1 MIKKT
6 KTRPEFFEL
15 SNFRRRFTILVLLT
29 LFLTLFFKTLYL
41 QSIQRDF
48 LQAKGS
54 NYSNREQILHA
65 FRGKILD
72 RNGELL
78 AASSPVERIEVN
90 LSKLIINKDQKKR
103 LSLLLEINKTQLNSR
118 LSKKGKNTIYL
129 KRSVPPEI
137 ARKIM
142 ALKIPGIYKS
152 KEYKRYYPGK
162 EALAHVVG
170 FTNIDGEG
178 QEGIELYS
186 NKLLSG
192 IHGTRKV
199 LKNRSG
205 KIVDDLQE
213 IQIPIDGKDIK
224 LSVDKRLQY
233 SSYKALEKAVE
244 KHGAL
249 SGSSILIDA
258 KTGEVL
264 AMTNYPSFNP
274 NNRKGLSRDREYVR
288 NRVVTDMYEP
298 GSTIKPITVSA
309 ALKNNTVKPDD
320 LINTFEGFYKVGKR
334 FTVRDT
340 KSYGLIT
347 VKQVIQKSSNIGTTQ
362 ISQKLKPKYLWSVLN
377 EYGLGKKTG
386 IEFPGEAK
394 GKIHHHKNWGESEQA
409 TISYGYGLSSSL
421 IQLVQ
426 AYTVFANQGE
436 IKPITIFKTNE
447 PVIGRKVIDKR
458 TSNQMLNILES
469 VITSEGTGILAKIPG
484 YRVAGKTGTAKKS
497 SNGAY
502 GNKYRGSFVGIAPV
516 SNPKFILAV
525 MIDEPTIDGY
535 YGGVV
540 AGPAFQSIM
549 SDALKLYSIPKDGI
563 KIAPSSDQK
572 MVLLNN

>member
-1 MIKKT
+1 MIKKRKT
-6 KTRPEFFEL
+6 KPEFFEL
-15 SNFRRRFTILVLLT
+15 SNFRRRFTILILLT
-29 LFLTLFFKTLYL
+29 LFLTLFSRAFYL
-41 QSIQRDF
+41 QTMQTDF
-48 LQAKGS
+48 LQAKGGDIT
-54 NYSNREQILHA
+54 NRKEELHA
-65 FRGKILD
+65 YRGKILD
-72 RNGELL
+72 RNNELL
-78 AASSPVERIEVN
+78 AASTPVETIVVN
-90 LSKLIINKDQKKR
+90 LPDLTITLDQKKR
-103 LSLLLEINKTQLNSR
+103 LASLLEINQKT
-118 LSKKGKNTIYL
+118 LSKRLNKRGKHTIYL
-129 KRSVPPEI
+129 KRALSPKI
-137 ARKIM
+137 AGKIM
-142 ALKIPGIYKS
+142 ALKIPGIYTL
-152 KEYKRYYPGK
+152 KEYDRFYPGK
-162 EALAHVVG
+162 EASAHVVG
-170 FTNIDGEG
+170 FTSIDGDG
-178 QEGIELYS
+178 LEGIEMYA
-186 NKLLSG
+186 NKILSG
-192 IHGTRKV
+192 VPGFRKV

-205 KIVDDLQE
+205 KIVDDLQD

-274 NNRKGLSRDREYVR
+274 NPKASSRDTEYIR
-288 NRVVTDMYEP
+288 NRVVTDMFEP

-309 ALKNNTVKPDD
+309 ALKDNTVKPDD
-320 LINTFEGFYKVGKR
+320 LINTFEGFYKVRKG

-347 VKQVIQKSSNIGTTQ
+347 VKEVIQKSSNIGTTQ
-362 ISQKLKPKYLWSVLN
+362 ISQKLEPKYLWNVLN

-386 IEFPGEAK
+386 IEFPGEVK
-394 GKIHHHKNWGESEQA
+394 GVIHHHKNWGESEQA
-409 TISYGYGLSSSL
+409 TISYGYGISSSL
-421 IQLVQ
+421 IQLAQ

-436 IKPITIFKTNE
+436 IKPITLFKTDG

-469 VITSEGTGILAKIPG
+469 VITPEGTGILAKIPG

-497 SNGAY
+497 SKGGY
-502 GNKYRGSFVGIAPV
+502 GNKYIGSFIGIAPV

-525 MIDEPTIDGY
+525 MIDEPSIDGY

-549 SDALKLYSIPKDGI
+549 SDALKLYSIPQDGK

-572 MVLLNN
+572 MVLLKN

>member
-1 MIKKT
+1 MIKKRKT
-6 KTRPEFFEL
+6 KPEFFEL
-15 SNFRRRFTILVLLT
+15 SNFRRRFTILILLT
-29 LFLTLFFKTLYL
+29 LFLTLFSRAFYL
-41 QSIQRDF
+41 QTMQTDF
-48 LQAKGS
+48 LQAKGGDIT
-54 NYSNREQILHA
+54 NRKEELHA
-65 FRGKILD
+65 YRGKILD
-72 RNGELL
+72 RNNELL
-78 AASSPVERIEVN
+78 AASTPVETIVVN
-90 LSKLIINKDQKKR
+90 LPDLTITLDQKKR
-103 LSLLLEINKTQLNSR
+103 LASLLEMHQKT
-118 LSKKGKNTIYL
+118 LSKRLDKRGKHTIYL
-129 KRSVPPEI
+129 KRSLSPKI
-137 ARKIM
+137 AGKVM
-142 ALKIPGIYKS
+142 ALKIPGIYTL
-152 KEYKRYYPGK
+152 KEYDRFYPGK
-162 EALAHVVG
+162 EASAHVVG
-170 FTNIDGEG
+170 FTSIDGDG
-178 QEGIELYS
+178 LEGIEMYA
-186 NKLLSG
+186 NKILSG
-192 IHGTRKV
+192 VPGFRKV

-205 KIVDDLQE
+205 KIVDDLQD

-274 NNRKGLSRDREYVR
+274 NPKASSRDTEYIR
-288 NRVVTDMYEP
+288 NRVVTDMFEP

-309 ALKNNTVKPDD
+309 ALKDNTVKPDD
-320 LINTFEGFYKVGKR
+320 LINTFEGFYKVRKG

-347 VKQVIQKSSNIGTTQ
+347 VKEVIQKSSNIGTTQ
-362 ISQKLKPKYLWSVLN
+362 ISQKLEPKYLWKVLN

-386 IEFPGEAK
+386 IEFPGEVK
-394 GKIHHHKNWGESEQA
+394 GVIHHHKNWGESEQA
-409 TISYGYGLSSSL
+409 TISYGYGISSSL
-421 IQLVQ
+421 IQLAQ

-436 IKPITIFKTNE
+436 IKPITLFKTDG

-469 VITSEGTGILAKIPG
+469 VITPEGTGVLAKIPG

-497 SNGAY
+497 SKGGY
-502 GNKYRGSFVGIAPV
+502 GNKYIGSFIGIAPV

-525 MIDEPTIDGY
+525 MIDEPSIDGY

-549 SDALKLYSIPKDGI
+549 SDALKLYSIPQDGK
-563 KIAPSSDQK
+563 KIVPSSDQK
-572 MVLLNN
+572 MVLLKN

>member
-1 MIKKT
+1 MIKKRKT
-6 KTRPEFFEL
+6 KPEFFEL
-15 SNFRRRFTILVLLT
+15 SNFRRRFTILILLT
-29 LFLTLFFKTLYL
+29 LFLTLFSRAFYL
-41 QSIQRDF
+41 QSMQSDS
-48 LQAKGS
+48 LQAKGGDIT
-54 NYSNREQILHA
+54 NRKEELHA
-65 FRGKILD
+65 YRGKILD
-72 RNGELL
+72 RNNELL
-78 AASSPVERIEVN
+78 AASTPVETIVVN
-90 LSKLIINKDQKKR
+90 LPDLTITLDQKKR
-103 LSLLLEINKTQLNSR
+103 LASLLEMHQKT
-118 LSKKGKNTIYL
+118 LSKRLNKRGKHTIYL
-129 KRSVPPEI
+129 KRALSPKI
-137 ARKIM
+137 AGKIM
-142 ALKIPGIYKS
+142 ALKIPGIYTL
-152 KEYKRYYPGK
+152 KEYDRFYPGK
-162 EALAHVVG
+162 EASAHVVG
-170 FTNIDGEG
+170 FTSIDGDG
-178 QEGIELYS
+178 LEGIEMFA
-186 NKLLSG
+186 NKILSG
-192 IHGTRKV
+192 VPGFRKV

-205 KIVDDLQE
+205 KIVDDLQD

-274 NNRKGLSRDREYVR
+274 NPKASSRDTEYVR
-288 NRVVTDMYEP
+288 NRVVTDMFEP

-309 ALKNNTVKPDD
+309 ALKDNTVKPDD
-320 LINTFEGFYKVGKR
+320 LINTFEGFYKVRKG

-347 VKQVIQKSSNIGTTQ
+347 VKEVIQKSSNIGTTQ
-362 ISQKLKPKYLWSVLN
+362 ISQKLEPKYLWNVLN

-386 IEFPGEAK
+386 IEFPGEVK
-394 GKIHHHKNWGESEQA
+394 GVIHHHKNWGESEQA
-409 TISYGYGLSSSL
+409 TISYGYGISSSL
-421 IQLVQ
+421 IQLAQ

-436 IKPITIFKTNE
+436 IKPITLLKTDG
-447 PVIGRKVIDKR
+447 PVIGRKVLDKR

-469 VITSEGTGILAKIPG
+469 VITPEGTGILAKIPG

-497 SNGAY
+497 SKGGY
-502 GNKYRGSFVGIAPV
+502 GNKYIGSFIGIAPV

-525 MIDEPTIDGY
+525 MIDEPSIDGY

-549 SDALKLYSIPKDGI
+549 SDALKLYSIPQDEK
-563 KIAPSSDQK
+563 KIAPSSEQK
-572 MVLLNN
+572 MVLLKN

>member
-1 MIKKT
+1 MIKKRKT
-6 KTRPEFFEL
+6 KPEFFEL
-15 SNFRRRFTILVLLT
+15 SNFRRRFTILILLT
-29 LFLTLFFKTLYL
+29 LFLTLFSRAFYL
-41 QSIQRDF
+41 QTMNTDF
-48 LQAKGS
+48 LQAKGGDIT
-54 NYSNREQILHA
+54 NRKEELHA
-65 FRGKILD
+65 YRGKILD
-72 RNGELL
+72 RNNELL
-78 AASSPVERIEVN
+78 AASTPVETIVVN
-90 LSKLIINKDQKKR
+90 LPDLSITLDQKKR
-103 LSLLLEINKTQLNSR
+103 LASLLEMHQKT
-118 LSKKGKNTIYL
+118 LSKRLNKRDKHTIYL
-129 KRSVPPEI
+129 KRALPPKI
-137 ARKIM
+137 AGKIM
-142 ALKIPGIYKS
+142 ALKIPGIYTL
-152 KEYKRYYPGK
+152 KEYDRFYPGK
-162 EALAHVVG
+162 EASAHVVG
-170 FTNIDGEG
+170 FTSIDGDG
-178 QEGIELYS
+178 QEGIEMYA
-186 NKLLSG
+186 NKILSG
-192 IHGTRKV
+192 VPGFRKV

-205 KIVDDLQE
+205 KIVDDLQD

-274 NNRKGLSRDREYVR
+274 NPKASSRDTEYVR
-288 NRVVTDMYEP
+288 NRVVTDMFEP

-309 ALKNNTVKPDD
+309 ALKDNTVKPDD
-320 LINTFEGFYKVGKR
+320 LINTFEGFYKVRKG

-347 VKQVIQKSSNIGTTQ
+347 VKEVIQKSSNIGTTQ
-362 ISQKLKPKYLWSVLN
+362 ISQKLEPKYLWNVLN

-386 IEFPGEAK
+386 IEFPGEVK
-394 GKIHHHKNWGESEQA
+394 GVIHHHKNWGESEQA
-409 TISYGYGLSSSL
+409 TISYGYGISSSL
-421 IQLVQ
+421 IQLAQ

-436 IKPITIFKTNE
+436 IKPITLFKTDG

-469 VITSEGTGILAKIPG
+469 VITPEGTGILAKIPG

-497 SNGAY
+497 SKGGY
-502 GNKYRGSFVGIAPV
+502 GNKYIGSFIGIAPV

-525 MIDEPTIDGY
+525 MIDEPSIDGY

-549 SDALKLYSIPKDGI
+549 SDALKLYSIPQDGK

-572 MVLLNN
+572 MVLLKN

>member
-1 MIKKT
+1 MIKKRKT
-6 KTRPEFFEL
+6 KPEFFEL
-15 SNFRRRFTILVLLT
+15 SNFRRRFTILILLT
-29 LFLTLFFKTLYL
+29 LFLTLFSRAFYL
-41 QSIQRDF
+41 QTMQTDF
-48 LQAKGS
+48 LQAKGGDIT
-54 NYSNREQILHA
+54 NRKEELHA
-65 FRGKILD
+65 YRGKILD
-72 RNGELL
+72 RNNELL
-78 AASSPVERIEVN
+78 AASTPVETIVVN
-90 LSKLIINKDQKKR
+90 LPDLIITLDQKKR
-103 LSLLLEINKTQLNSR
+103 LASLLEMHQKT
-118 LSKKGKNTIYL
+118 LSKRLNKRDKHTIYL
-129 KRSVPPEI
+129 KRSLSPKKAGKV
-137 ARKIM
+137 M
-142 ALKIPGIYKS
+142 ALKIPGIYTL
-152 KEYKRYYPGK
+152 KEYDRFYPGK
-162 EALAHVVG
+162 EASAHVVG
-170 FTNIDGEG
+170 FTSIDGDG
-178 QEGIELYS
+178 LEGIEMYA
-186 NKLLSG
+186 NKTLSG
-192 IHGTRKV
+192 VPGFRKV

-205 KIVDDLQE
+205 KIVDDLQD

-274 NNRKGLSRDREYVR
+274 NPKASSRDTEYVR
-288 NRVVTDMYEP
+288 NRVVTDMFEP

-309 ALKNNTVKPDD
+309 ALKDNTVKPDD
-320 LINTFEGFYKVGKR
+320 LINTFEGFYKVRKG

-347 VKQVIQKSSNIGTTQ
+347 VKEVIQKSSNIGTTQ
-362 ISQKLKPKYLWSVLN
+362 ISQKLEPKYLWKVLN

-386 IEFPGEAK
+386 IEFPGEVK
-394 GKIHHHKNWGESEQA
+394 GVIHHHKNWGESEQA
-409 TISYGYGLSSSL
+409 TISYGYGISSSL
-421 IQLVQ
+421 IQLAQ

-436 IKPITIFKTNE
+436 IKPITLFKTDG

-469 VITSEGTGILAKIPG
+469 VITPEGTGILAKIPG

-497 SNGAY
+497 SKGGY
-502 GNKYRGSFVGIAPV
+502 GNKYIGSFIGIAPV

-525 MIDEPTIDGY
+525 MIDEPSIDGY

-549 SDALKLYSIPKDGI
+549 SDALKLYSIPQDGK
-563 KIAPSSDQK
+563 KIVPSSDQK
-572 MVLLNN
+572 MVLLKN

>member
-6 KTRPEFFEL
+6 KAKPEFFEL
-15 SNFRRRFTILVLLT
+15 SNFRRRLTILVLLT
-29 LFLTLFFKTLYL
+29 LFLTLFSRAFYL
-41 QSIQRDF
+41 QSMQRDF
-48 LQAKGS
+48 LQAKGG
-54 NYSNREQILHA
+54 NFSNRNQTLHA

-90 LSKLIINKDQKKR
+90 LPDLVINKDQKKR
-103 LSLLLEINKTQLNSR
+103 LSSLLQMNEKHLNRRLNKKS
-118 LSKKGKNTIYL
+118 KNTIYL
-129 KRSVPPEI
+129 KRSVSPEI
-137 ARKIM
+137 AGKIM
-142 ALKIPGIYKS
+142 ALQIPGIYTF
-152 KEYKRYYPGK
+152 KEYQRYYPGK

-178 QEGIELYS
+178 QEGVELYS

-192 IHGTRKV
+192 IPGTRKV

-205 KIVDDLQE
+205 KVVDDLQD

-244 KHGAL
+244 KHGAM
-249 SGSSILIDA
+249 SGSAILIDA

-274 NNRKGLSRDREYVR
+274 NPRGSSRNSEFVR
-288 NRVVTDMYEP
+288 NRVVTDRFEP

-309 ALKNNTVKPDD
+309 ALKNNTVKPDTI
-320 LINTFEGFYKVGKR
+320 INTFEGVYPVGKR

-340 KSYGLIT
+340 HANGLIT
-347 VKQVIQKSSNIGTTQ
+347 VKEVVQKSSNIGTTQ
-362 ISQKLKPKYLWSVLN
+362 ISQKLKPKYLWSVIN
-377 EYGLGKKTG
+377 QYGLIKKTG
-386 IEFPGEAK
+386 IEFPGEVM
-394 GKIHHHKNWGESEQA
+394 GEIHHHKNWRESHQA
-409 TISYGYGLSSSL
+409 TISYGYGISSTL
-421 IQLVQ
+421 AQLAQ

-436 IKPITIFKTNE
+436 IKPITLFKTE
-447 PVIGRKVIDKR
+447 GPVIGRRVVNKK
-458 TSNQMLNILES
+458 TSNQMLDILES
-469 VITSEGTGILAKIPG
+469 VISTEGTGILAKIPG

-497 SNGAY
+497 SNGGY
-502 GNKYRGSFVGIAPV
+502 EKKYISSFIGIAPV

-540 AGPAFQSIM
+540 AGPAFKSIM
-549 SDALKLYSIPKDGI
+549 SDALKLYSIPQDDI
-563 KIAPSSDQK
+563 EIAPSSEQK
-572 MVLLNN
+572 MVQLKN

>member
-1 MIKKT
+1 MIKKRKT
-6 KTRPEFFEL
+6 KPEFFEL
-15 SNFRRRFTILVLLT
+15 SNFRRRFTILILLT
-29 LFLTLFFKTLYL
+29 LFLTLLSRAFYL
-41 QSIQRDF
+41 QTMQTDF
-48 LQAKGS
+48 LQAKGGDIT
-54 NYSNREQILHA
+54 NRKEELHA
-65 FRGKILD
+65 YRGKILD
-72 RNGELL
+72 RNNELL
-78 AASSPVERIEVN
+78 AASTPVETIVVN
-90 LSKLIINKDQKKR
+90 LPDLTITLDQKKR
-103 LSLLLEINKTQLNSR
+103 LASLLEMHQKT
-118 LSKKGKNTIYL
+118 LSKRLNKRDKHTIYL
-129 KRSVPPEI
+129 KRSLSPKKAGKV
-137 ARKIM
+137 M
-142 ALKIPGIYKS
+142 ALKIPGIYTL
-152 KEYKRYYPGK
+152 KEYDRFYPGK
-162 EALAHVVG
+162 EASAHVVG
-170 FTNIDGEG
+170 FTSIDGDG
-178 QEGIELYS
+178 LEGIEMYA
-186 NKLLSG
+186 NKILSG
-192 IHGTRKV
+192 VPGFRKV

-205 KIVDDLQE
+205 KIVDDLQD

-274 NNRKGLSRDREYVR
+274 NPKASSRDTEYVR
-288 NRVVTDMYEP
+288 NRVVTDMFEP

-309 ALKNNTVKPDD
+309 ALKDNTVKPDD
-320 LINTFEGFYKVGKR
+320 LINTFEGFYKVRKG

-347 VKQVIQKSSNIGTTQ
+347 VKEVIQKSSNIGTTQ
-362 ISQKLKPKYLWSVLN
+362 ISQKLEPKYLWKVLN

-386 IEFPGEAK
+386 IEFPGEVK
-394 GKIHHHKNWGESEQA
+394 GVIHHHKNWGESEQA
-409 TISYGYGLSSSL
+409 TISYGYGISSSL
-421 IQLVQ
+421 IQLAQ

-436 IKPITIFKTNE
+436 IKPITLFKTDG

-469 VITSEGTGILAKIPG
+469 VITPEGTGILAKIPG

-497 SNGAY
+497 SKGGY
-502 GNKYRGSFVGIAPV
+502 GNKYIGSFIGIAPV

-549 SDALKLYSIPKDGI
+549 SDALKLYSIPQDGK

-572 MVLLNN
+572 MVLLKN